1 MDICVFCGSKS
12 GTNSNY
18 RTAAEQ
24 LGTLMAEQGHRLIY
38 GGGSVGLMGAIADQ
52 VLKQGGEVI
61 GVLPKMLATKELK
74 HTGVTQMHLTENMHD
89 RKALMAEQ
97 ADAFI
102 AMPGGYG
109 TFEELFEIL
118 TWAQLGIHRKS
129 IGVLDTNGYYQPLL
143 QMIEHAISAGFIKP
157 EHRQLLVAAAD
168 PATLLEQLSEHEMP
182 QVKQWL
188 SEEET

>member
-1 MDICVFCGSKS
+1 MDICVFCGSKT
-12 GTNSNY
+12 GTNTVY

-24 LGTLMAEQGHRLIY
+24 LGALMVEQGHRLVY
-38 GGGSVGLMGAIADQ
+38 GGGSVGLMGAIADR

-74 HTGVTQMHLTENMHD
+74 HTGVTQMHLTANMHD
-89 RKALMAEQ
+89 RKAMMSDQ

-109 TFEELFEIL
+109 TFEELFEII

-129 IGVLDTNGYYQPLL
+129 IGLLDTNGYYQPLL
-143 QMIEHAISAGFIKP
+143 QMMEHAIAEGFIRP
-157 EHRQLLVAAAD
+157 SHRQLLVAAAE
-168 PATLLEQLSEHEMP
+168 PATLLQKLAEHQMP